1 MKSAF
6 RNIAVICLVY
16 TVSFALKSPGQDS
29 PGLAAEERETA
40 LAREQKNRIQEAP
53 IDDPAVRQ
61 ARDEL
66 LAWLESH
73 TGPRYN
79 APNAVLV
86 MVHKDRVIIKQAVKT
101 TSTHVFNAASHTK
114 LFTLLS
120 IMQLAD
126 RGKID
131 IDKPL
136 SEYMEEDLT
145 RPEIGSAPVTIRHM
159 LSHTSGYMWGAKQSF
174 RTGYGYH
181 YSNEGY
187 NLLALLIE
195 KVSGKPIAEYVK
207 ENIIDPLGMPYADP
221 TEMKGAAFLRWSL
234 EDMAIMLKL
243 IHGRGKYNGKRIVKE
258 KWFERE
264 IYQPVQV
271 GLSLAR
277 NQSYRGLAF
286 RVYTVDERPFAIN
299 HAALTPGSGG
309 YFQYY
314 PQHQMGF
321 ILMTNSPTANLI
333 DEIEFRN
340 RGDREKEKEERAN
353 NRRFLPRVYLDPY
366 FGAWYSSFTREVYKF
381 MRVASNADIN
391 PADYKETSA
400 SPELAAR
407 YTGRYVHNDSSEA
420 MEISATGANLFVEG
434 ATPGRAPLLASG
446 PEKFYLKN
454 NDIIFF
460 IRSGERLHSLLHG
473 NKLFV
478 KEIQP
483 ERQEAAGR
491 QKSSDS

>member
-1 MKSAF
+1 M
-6 RNIAVICLVY
+6 
-16 TVSFALKSPGQDS
+16 
-29 PGLAAEERETA
+29 
-40 LAREQKNRIQEAP
+40 AREQKSWVQESP
-53 IDDPAVRQ
+53 VEDPVVEQ
-61 ARDEL
+61 ARTEL
-66 LAWLESH
+66 LSWLEQH

-86 MVHKDRVIIKQAVKT
+86 MIHKDRVIIKKAIKT

-120 IMQLAD
+120 ILQLAD
-126 RGKID
+126 KGKLD

-136 SEYMEEDLT
+136 ATYMEEDLT

-159 LSHTSGYMWGAKQSF
+159 LSHTSGYMWGSRQSF

-187 NLLALLIE
+187 NLLAQLIE
-195 KVSGKPIAEYVK
+195 KVSGKPIAQYVK
-207 ENIIDPLGMPYADP
+207 ENIIDPLGMPHADP

-243 IHGRGKYNGKRIVKE
+243 IHGRGKYNGKRIVAAR
-258 KWFERE
+258 WFERE

-277 NQSYRGLAF
+277 NTSYRGLAF

-314 PQHQMGF
+314 PQHEMGF
-321 ILMTNSPTANLI
+321 FLMTNSPTANLI

-353 NRRFLPRVYLDPY
+353 NRRFLPRVFLDPY
-366 FGAWYSSFTREVYKF
+366 FGAWYSSFTTQVYKF

-391 PADYKETSA
+391 PADYKETKA
-400 SPELAAR
+400 SPEIAAR
-407 YTGRYVHNDSSEA
+407 YAGRYIHADTKETI
-420 MEISATGANLFVEG
+420 EISAAGTSLYAEG
-434 ATPGRAPLLASG
+434 PALPRAPLYSSG
-446 PEKFYLKN
+446 PEKFYLKS
-454 NDIIFF
+454 NDLIFF
-460 IRSGERLHSLLHG
+460 IRSGERLDSLLHG

-478 KEIQP
+478 KELQP
-483 ERQEAAGR
+483 QKEEAAGR
-491 QKSSDS
+491 PAEGDS